1 MKKKMS
7 LKELDFNNAG
17 SWPRQWQLGFCVA
30 LGLLILFLLWNFLT
44 RPKGA
49 QLESLEN
56 EETTKRAEFEKLQ
69 GQAAN
74 LEPLKQQL
82 AQMEQQLQQML
93 RQLPSK
99 TEMPDLIVD
108 ISQTALATG
117 IANELFQPGAETAQE
132 FYAEKPIELKM
143 VGTYHQ
149 FGAFVSG
156 VASLP
161 RVVIMTMHD
170 ISLKP
175 REASGADKGKKPAG
189 IGPGTVLELKG
200 TVKTYRY
207 RDPNEDLEGGDT
219 TTANGGKPAAAPGTP
234 PVPGAAA
241 VTSGVQ
247 NTQAAANQAGGS
259 R

>member
-1 MKKKMS
+1 MNKKKININ
-7 LKELDFNNAG
+7 ELDFSNIG
-17 SWPRQWQLGFCVA
+17 GWPREAQLGFCGLVA
-30 LGLLILFLLWNFLT
+30 LLILIVAWFVMISGKRDEL
-44 RPKGA
+44 KG
-49 QLESLEN
+49 LESQESDLR
-56 EETTKRAEFEKLQ
+56 TEFENKQ
-69 GQAAN
+69 GRAAN

-117 IANELFQPGAETAQE
+117 IQNDLFQPGPETKQE
-132 FYAEKPIELKM
+132 FYAEKPIALRM

-170 ISLKP
+170 ISLQPKNAKNNP
-175 REASGADKGKKPAG
+175 NARISGNTP
-189 IGPGTVLELKG
+189 LELAG

-207 RDPNEDLEGGDT
+207 LDEDEAAQAEAD
-219 TTANGGKPAAAPGTP
+219 ASQADKAKQGGK
-234 PVPGAAA
+234 
-241 VTSGVQ
+241 
-247 NTQAAANQAGGS
+247 
-259 R
+259 

>member
-1 MKKKMS
+1 VKKKMS

-17 SWPRQWQLGFCVA
+17 SWPRQWQIGFCVA

-44 RPKGA
+44 RPKSA
-49 QLESLEN
+49 QLESLEA
-56 EETTKRAEFEKLQ
+56 EEVVKRQDFETLQ
-69 GQAAN
+69 GKAAN

-82 AQMEQQLQQML
+82 VQMEQQLQQML

-117 IANELFQPGAETAQE
+117 IANELFQPGEEVPLE

-143 VGTYHQ
+143 VGSYHQ

-175 REASGADKGKKPAG
+175 RETPGATPGEKKKKPVG
-189 IGPGTVLELKG
+189 IGPNSVLELKG

-207 RDPNEDLEGGDT
+207 RDEDETSADST
-219 TTANGGKPAAAPGTP
+219 TPGAQPA
-234 PVPGAAA
+234 PGAAA
-241 VTSGVQ
+241 TGAATN
-247 NTQAAANQAGGS
+247 NTAAANNAAQGGS

>member
-1 MKKKMS
+1 VSKKKMT

-17 SWPRQWQLGFCVA
+17 SWPREWQIGFCVA
-30 LGLLILFLLWNFLT
+30 LCLLILFLLWNFLT

-49 QLESLEN
+49 ELEALEG
-56 EETTKRAEFEKLQ
+56 EETNLRVDFETKQ
-69 GQAAN
+69 GEAAN

-82 AQMEQQLQQML
+82 ALMEQQLQQML

-99 TEMPDLIVD
+99 TEMPALIVD

-117 IANELFQPGAETAQE
+117 ITNELFQPGDETQLE
-132 FYAEKPIELKM
+132 FYVEKPIELKM
-143 VGTYHQ
+143 VGSYHQ

-170 ISLKP
+170 IQLTP
-175 REASGADKGKKPAG
+175 RGTPGDKKPVA
-189 IGPGTVLELKG
+189 IGPGSVLELKG

-207 RDPNEDLEGGDT
+207 RDEEEAVDGG
-219 TTANGGKPAAAPGTP
+219 AAAGNNPAGGATP
-234 PVPGAAA
+234 AVPGATAA
-241 VTSGVQ
+241 T
-247 NTQAAANQAGGS
+247 TAANRSAEATAAQGGS

>member
-1 MKKKMS
+1 VKKKMS

-17 SWPRQWQLGFCVA
+17 SWPREWQFGFCIA

-44 RPKGA
+44 RPKSA
-49 QLESLEN
+49 QLESFEA
-56 EETTKRAEFEKLQ
+56 EEVTKRADFERLQ

-117 IANELFQPGAETAQE
+117 ITNELFQPGEETALE

-143 VGTYHQ
+143 VGSYHQ

-161 RVVIMTMHD
+161 RVVIMTMHN
-170 ISLKP
+170 IELTP
-175 REASGADKGKKPAG
+175 RAEANADKKKVVG
-189 IGPGTVLELKG
+189 IGPNSTLELKG

-207 RDPNEDLEGGDT
+207 RDEDE
-219 TTANGGKPAAAPGTP
+219 TASAASAAGTAATGAPPAAAP
-234 PVPGAAA
+234 VPAP
-241 VTSGVQ
+241 Q
-247 NTQAAANQAGGS
+247 GGK
-259 R
+259 

>member
-1 MKKKMS
+1 MS
-7 LKELDFNNAG
+7 RKLDLKSLDFSNIG
-17 SWPRQWQLGFCVA
+17 SWPIQAKAIFCGVLA
-30 LGLLILFLLWNFLT
+30 LLIVGLMWFLLISSK
-44 RPKGA
+44 RDE
-49 QLESLEN
+49 LESLESK
-56 EETTKRAEFEKLQ
+56 EADLRKTFVEKQ

-74 LEPLKQQL
+74 LGALKQQL
-82 AQMEQQLQQML
+82 VQMEAQLQQML

-99 TEMPDLIVD
+99 NEMPDLIVD

-117 IANELFQPGAETAQE
+117 ISNELFQPGDEQPKD
-132 FYAEKPIELKM
+132 FYAEKPIALRM

-175 REASGADKGKKPAG
+175 KAAAAGAPAAGITATSGA
-189 IGPGTVLELKG
+189 LELSG

-207 RDPNEDLEGGDT
+207 LDEDEVSKQNKSGAPTPPG
-219 TTANGGKPAAAPGTP
+219 APAPAAPATAAP
-234 PVPGAAA
+234 AKK
-241 VTSGVQ
+241 
-247 NTQAAANQAGGS
+247 AG
-259 R
+259 

>member
-1 MKKKMS
+1 MSNKKLS
-7 LKELDFNNAG
+7 LRELDINNIG
-17 SWPRQWQLGFCVA
+17 SWPQNAKIGLSA
-30 LGLLILFLLWNFLT
+30 ILSLLIIGLAWWLFISDKRVELQALQ
-44 RPKGA
+44 G
-49 QLESLEN
+49 Q
-56 EETTKRAEFEKLQ
+56 ETDLRAEFETKQ
-69 GQAAN
+69 GRAAN

-117 IANELFQPGAETAQE
+117 ISNELFQPGPETPKE
-132 FYAEKPIELKM
+132 FYAEKPIALRM

-175 REASGADKGKKPAG
+175 VNTGKNPGAR
-189 IGPGTVLELKG
+189 IGPNTPLELSG

-207 RDPNEDLEGGDT
+207 LDEDE
-219 TTANGGKPAAAPGTP
+219 TANQAGSAAKPAAAP
-234 PVPGAAA
+234 
-241 VTSGVQ
+241 
-247 NTQAAANQAGGS
+247 ANGGG
-259 R
+259 

>member
-1 MKKKMS
+1 MSKKKMS

-17 SWPRQWQLGFCVA
+17 SWPREWQFGFCIA
-30 LGLLILFLLWNFLT
+30 LCLLILFVLWNFMT

-49 QLESLEN
+49 ELEGLEA
-56 EETTKRAEFEKLQ
+56 EEVTLRDDFEKKQ
-69 GQAAN
+69 GEAAN

-82 AQMEQQLQQML
+82 ALMEQQLQQML

-99 TEMPDLIVD
+99 TEMPALIVD

-117 IANELFQPGAETAQE
+117 ITNELFQPGDETQLE
-132 FYAEKPIELKM
+132 FYVEKPIELKM
-143 VGTYHQ
+143 VGSYHQ

-170 ISLKP
+170 IQLTP
-175 REASGADKGKKPAG
+175 RAAPGTSADKKPVA
-189 IGPGTVLELKG
+189 IGPGSILELKG

-207 RDPNEDLEGGDT
+207 RDEDEVVPD
-219 TTANGGKPAAAPGTP
+219 APAAGAGGATP
-234 PVPGAAA
+234 AVPGA
-241 VTSGVQ
+241 
-247 NTQAAANQAGGS
+247 QAATTAANKSAEATAAQGGS

>member
-17 SWPRQWQLGFCVA
+17 SWPREWQLGFCVA

-44 RPKGA
+44 RPKSA
-49 QLESLEN
+49 QLESFEA
-56 EETTKRAEFEKLQ
+56 EEVTKRADFESLQ

-99 TEMPDLIVD
+99 TEMSDLIVD

-117 IANELFQPGAETAQE
+117 ITNELFQPGEETALE

-143 VGTYHQ
+143 VGSYHQ

-170 ISLKP
+170 IELTP
-175 REASGADKGKKPAG
+175 RGEAGADKKKLVG
-189 IGPGTVLELKG
+189 IGPNSVLELKG

-207 RDPNEDLEGGDT
+207 RDEEESEST
-219 TTANGGKPAAAPGTP
+219 AAAPGTQAGAP

-241 VTSGVQ
+241 VS
-247 NTQAAANQAGGS
+247 AASNKTTNAADNAAKGGS